1 MILYKKY
8 KNNIEKY
15 KKKNKIFCRSNKKV
29 LEDICIIDINN
40 NSNNFSLIDKKHWT
54 EKIIIY
60 ALSRNGH
67 YLVYVDKDIQTL
79 DMALMAILTSKN
91 KKIIE
96 CVNKKFINQI
106 WEKLSK
112 TKYNC
117 IGKWQLDDNPMSKK
131 RQFYCLRQKIFKKY
145 CYGIKKRYKK
155 YY

>member
-8 KNNIEKY
+8 KDNIEKY
-15 KKKNKIFCRSNKKV
+15 KRKNKIFCRSNKKV

-40 NSNNFSLIDKKHWT
+40 DSINFTSINKKHWT

-67 YLVYVDKDIQTL
+67 NLVYVDKDIQTL
-79 DMALMAILTSKN
+79 DMALMAILTSK
-91 KKIIE
+91 KKEIIE
-96 CVNKKFINQI
+96 YVNKKFINQI

-112 TKYNC
+112 TKYRS
-117 IGKWQLDDNPMSKK
+117 IGKWELDDKPMSKK
-131 RQFYCLRQKIFKKY
+131 RQFYYLRRKIFKKY
-145 CYGIKKRYKK
+145 CYGVKKRYKK